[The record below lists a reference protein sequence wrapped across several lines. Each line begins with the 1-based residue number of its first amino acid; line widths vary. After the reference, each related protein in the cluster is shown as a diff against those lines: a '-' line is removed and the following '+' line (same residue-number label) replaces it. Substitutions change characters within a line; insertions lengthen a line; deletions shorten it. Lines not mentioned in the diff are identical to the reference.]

1 MRKAPALFTAL
12 SLALTG
18 CSFSSVDP
26 DAPVRISGRALDATG
41 APLAGAK
48 VLLFKQADLGEVL
61 FGTVLAVG
69 SLSTICLLPDPPAL
83 CRKARTATADQDGRY
98 HFELTGEDTQGTLGT
113 ESTLN
118 VVFSGPAAE
127 GSTTVSFSAKDTAV
141 DLPDARLWRSSARVS
156 RSGGAIRLA
165 WSRVP
170 EAAGHDAAYSAQL
183 FEADSQTA
191 LWSQPASGRAAS
203 IDPRIL
209 EDRPG
214 TVAVSAGAVLSGGR
228 GTGTVRAS
236 YLSRR
241 LPVQGTA
248 GAPPSRG
255 RPCAPVTGTS
265 PATDGRFSRCAATDG
280 HLDQPARLTAAEGS
294 VVAGVVVDLGAARP
308 VDLVVAR
315 GFAGQF
321 VVEVSVDGRAY
332 RTVATTSGTTAVRPP
347 GSPRARFVRLRS
359 PTGLDQSLSSEVS
372 IW

>member
-1 MRKAPALFTAL
+1 MRKAPALLAAL

-18 CSFSSVDP
+18 CSFSTVDP
-26 DAPVRISGRALDATG
+26 DATVRVSGRALDATG

-98 HFELTGEDTQGTLGT
+98 EFELTGEDTQGTLGT
-113 ESTLN
+113 ASTLN
-118 VVFSGPAAE
+118 VVFAGPAAE
-127 GSTTVSFSAKDTAV
+127 GSTTISFTAKDTEI
-141 DLPDARLWRSSARVS
+141 DLPDARLWRSAARVS
-156 RSGGAIRLA
+156 RPGGAIRLA
-165 WSRVP
+165 WSQLP
-170 EAAGHDAAYSAQL
+170 ADAGHDAAYSTQL
-183 FEADSQTA
+183 FEADHSTA

-214 TVAVSAGAVLSGGR
+214 AVAVNAGAVLSGGR

-255 RPCAPVTGTS
+255 RPCASVTGTA
-265 PATDGRFSRCAATDG
+265 PAKNGPFSRCAATDG
-280 HLDQPARLTAAEGS
+280 HLDQPARLDGAGS

-321 VVEVSVDGRAY
+321 VVEVSADGKAY
-332 RTVATTSGTTAVRPP
+332 RTVAADSGTTAVHPP

-359 PTGLDQSLSSEVS
+359 PTGLDESLSSEVS
-372 IW
+372 VW